1 MFGLF
6 KRRKAKKEAE
16 KQLKMAEAAKVE
28 QAEEKP
34 VEKEVA
40 PQPKKEAAPVED
52 APKKEA
58 APVKEE
64 PKKVEEAKK
73 EAAPKKE
80 EPKANAEVPKVAKYH
95 VSQNKDKKSPRF
107 KEWRVRK
114 EGSNKTIK
122 YFQTQAEAIELA
134 KELADKAGSS
144 VVIHKVDGSIRKQDY
159 SQK

>member
-34 VEKEVA
+34 VEKEIA
-40 PQPKKEAAPVED
+40 PQ
-52 APKKEA
+52 PKKEA

-64 PKKVEEAKK
+64 PKKVEEVKK

-80 EPKANAEVPKVAKYH
+80 EPKADAEAPKVAKYH

>member
-16 KQLKMAEAAKVE
+16 KQLKMAEAAKAE
-28 QAEEKP
+28 QVEEKP
-34 VEKEVA
+34 VKEVVPEPKKEAPKKEVA
-40 PQPKKEAAPVED
+40 PVKE

-58 APVKEE
+58 APVK
-64 PKKVEEAKK
+64 
-73 EAAPKKE
+73 AAPKADSADGE
-80 EPKANAEVPKVAKYH
+80 KVAKYH